1 MINFKISCKLFVY
14 WFILVS
20 VWVEVKFGFVVGLW
34 FKFEGIGLGVYR
46 EIKDIDE
53 VCVLK
58 DCGEVVVYSFVRVN
72 GGLVV
77 CFIWYYFFF
86 CRIEN
91 RVSEN
96 RISGNIVSGNRISEN
111 RISGNRINR
120 ISDDSLIKEVILL
133 LVNIFKSNNDFF

>member
-96 RISGNIVSGNRISEN
+96 RISGN
-111 RISGNRINR
+111 RINR